1 MAPTRGNRRAKRF
14 TSRPAVTPVSEWTVR
29 PTFFEAHPWLV
40 DGLVAG
46 IYTVPLVISR
56 IYGLIQGDPYAP
68 LWQLV
73 VTILTGVALLFRRYR
88 PLTVLV
94 AVSLLT
100 TLATWSLDA
109 GNDILAVAIALYS
122 VAAYRSRRLAW
133 ISAGGALVVAAV
145 GLWLWS
151 PLLDDARISDYNP
164 WNLLLIFILSSSIGV
179 LLGSLARGRRERL
192 WALEERAQQLARERD
207 NEATIATLAERSRI
221 AREMHDI
228 VAHSLSVMV
237 ALADGAVA
245 ALDRDPKQSKQALEM
260 VSETGRTALTDMRSV
275 LSVLRETP
283 DADSQAAEAPPAPSP
298 GQSQLSE
305 LVERFRAAGL
315 PIRFSVTGVPQERPA
330 HELTVY
336 RIVQEA
342 LTNALRYARSATRID
357 VDVDC
362 AEDHTA
368 VTIVDNGR
376 QANADGVQHS
386 PGSERAASVGTGR
399 GIIGMTER
407 AAMLGGSVEA
417 GPTPGGGWRVHAELP
432 VSPDQFVRG
441 RP

>member
-1 MAPTRGNRRAKRF
+1 MTATRGSRRAKRV
-14 TSRPAVTPVSEWTVR
+14 TPRPAVAPVSEWTLR
-29 PTFFEAHPWLV
+29 PTFLEAHPWLV

-56 IYGLIQGDPYAP
+56 VYGLIQGDPYAP

-94 AVSLLT
+94 AVSILT

-122 VAAYRSRRLAW
+122 VAAFRSRRLAW
-133 ISAGGALVVAAV
+133 ICAGGALVVAAV

-151 PLLDDARISDYNP
+151 PMLDDARTDAYNV
-164 WNLLLIFILSSSIGV
+164 WNLLLIFVLCSSIGV

-192 WALEERAQQLARERD
+192 CSLEERAQQLARERD

-245 ALDRDPKQSKQALEM
+245 AVDRDPKQSKQALEM

-283 DADSQAAEAPPAPSP
+283 DADAPGADAPPAPSP
-298 GQSQLSE
+298 GQSQLAE
-305 LVERFRAAGL
+305 LIERFRAAGL
-315 PIRFSVTGVPQERPA
+315 PIRFSVTGVPQDRPA

-342 LTNALRYARSATRID
+342 LTNALRYARGVTRID

-368 VTIVDNGR
+368 VTIIDNGR
-376 QANADGVQHS
+376 PVHADGASHS
-386 PGSERAASVGTGR
+386 PGPDPAPSVGTGR

-407 AAMLGGSVEA
+407 AAMLGGSVET
-417 GPTPGGGWRVHAELP
+417 GPLPGGGWRVHAELP
-432 VSPDQFVRG
+432 VTPDAPAGDR
-441 RP
+441 R